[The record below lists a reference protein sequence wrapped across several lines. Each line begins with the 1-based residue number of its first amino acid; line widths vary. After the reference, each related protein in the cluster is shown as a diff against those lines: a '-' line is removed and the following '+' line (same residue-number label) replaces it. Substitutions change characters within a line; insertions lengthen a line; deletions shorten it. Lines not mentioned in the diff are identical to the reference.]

1 MSSTIGGCRTE
12 LTGGYLD
19 LTGAVLTC
27 GCHSRMRRRGIGRST
42 TAREE
47 EEGMVEGPGD
57 SSSGTAQPASLGN
70 RREER
75 GSAELEVGR
84 RGVPLCGRCG
94 RAFWYFFCGVGSAM

>member
-1 MSSTIGGCRTE
+1 MSSTTE

-47 EEGMVEGPGD
+47 EEGLVEGPRA
-57 SSSGTAQPASLGN
+57 SSSGAAQPASLGN
-70 RREER
+70 RREEEGIGGAGGWATR
-75 GSAELEVGR
+75 CFLFAGGA
-84 RGVPLCGRCG
+84 GVRLI
-94 RAFWYFFCGVGSAM
+94 FFCGVGGAM